1 MDRNY
6 YEKEINKILSEYQ
19 NDKVSLVNFYQTR
32 IVELVLKIE
41 DERYLMELYNLA
53 KALATE

>member
-6 YEKEINKILSEYQ
+6 YEKEINKLLSEYQ

-41 DERYLMELYNLA
+41 DERYLMEIYNLA
-53 KALATE
+53 KALVAE

>member
-1 MDRNY
+1 MERDY
-6 YEKEINKILSEYQ
+6 YEKEINKLLSEYK
-19 NDKVSLVNFYQTR
+19 NDKVSLVSFYQTR
-32 IVELVLKIE
+32 IVELVFKIE

>member
-1 MDRNY
+1 MERDY
-6 YEKEINKILSEYQ
+6 YEKEINKLLSEYQ
-19 NDKVSLVNFYQTR
+19 NDKVSLVSFYQTR
-32 IVELVLKIE
+32 IVELVFKIE

>member
-6 YEKEINKILSEYQ
+6 YEKEINKLLSEYQ

-41 DERYLMELYNLA
+41 DERYLMEIYNLA

>member
-1 MDRNY
+1 MERGY
-6 YEKEINKILSEYQ
+6 YEKEINKLLSEYQ

-41 DERYLMELYNLA
+41 DERYLMEIYNLA

>member
-1 MDRNY
+1 MERDY
-6 YEKEINKILSEYQ
+6 YEKEINKLLSEYQ